1 MKVMRIAYLA
11 AGAGG
16 MYCGSC
22 LRDNRL
28 AATLLA
34 QGRDVVLI
42 PLYAPIRTDEID
54 VSGNHVYFGGVNVYL
69 RQKSPLFRHLP
80 GWFSRMLDAPLVLKG
95 ALRLGGNPRPKA
107 LGVLTISMLQGE
119 NGAQRSELA
128 RLIRALR
135 KIKPDLVNLPNL
147 MFVGLAGRL
156 KAALSVP
163 VLCTLTGED
172 IFLDNLP
179 EPYRREAFDL
189 IRQRCRDVDGFVAV
203 TSYYADHATK
213 HFDLPRDRVHIV
225 RMGVRIEDIG
235 APAGP
240 PAEPFIIGYLARICP
255 EKGLENL
262 CAAFIKLRHAGR
274 NCRLRVAGH
283 LRPAD
288 RQYLERVRALLR
300 TQHVD
305 GAFEHVGEVDRAEKL
320 EFLRSLHVLSV
331 PTVYHEAKGFYV
343 LEAMACGVPVV
354 QPRHGSFPELLD
366 ATGGG
371 LLYDPAKPEAL
382 AKAIATLMDDPQQRG
397 RLAKRGRCGVGESFT
412 NEIMAEQAWVLYRQ
426 HCSNTAI

>member
-1 MKVMRIAYLA
+1 MQAMRIAYLA

-34 QGRDVVLI
+34 RGRDVVLI
-42 PLYAPIRTDEID
+42 PLYAPIRTDEIA
-54 VSGNHVYFGGVNVYL
+54 VSGNRLYFGGINVYL
-69 RQKSPLFRHLP
+69 RQKSAFFGHLP
-80 GWFSRMLDAPLVLKG
+80 GWFTRILDAPLVLRG
-95 ALRLGGNPRPKA
+95 ALRLAGNTRPEELGA
-107 LGVLTISMLQGE
+107 LTVSMLQGE
-119 NGAQRSELA
+119 NGAQRSELM
-128 RLIRALR
+128 RLIRGLR
-135 KIKPDLVNLPNL
+135 KINPDLVNLPNL

-156 KAALSVP
+156 KAALGVP

-179 EPYRREAFDL
+179 EPYHRQAFDL
-189 IRQRCRDVDGFVAV
+189 IRERCCDVDGFVAV
-203 TSYYADHATK
+203 TSYYANHAAK
-213 HFDLPRDRVHIV
+213 HFELPQDRVHVV
-225 RMGVRIEDIG
+225 RMGIGTEDIG

-240 PAEPFIIGYLARICP
+240 SAETFTIGYLARICP
-255 EKGLENL
+255 EKGLANL
-262 CAAFIKLRHAGR
+262 CAAFIHLRRAGR

-283 LRPAD
+283 LT
-288 RQYLERVRALLR
+288 RQDLPYLQRIRALLSE
-300 TQHVD
+300 QHVD
-305 GAFEHVGEVDRAEKL
+305 GAFEYVGEVDRAGKL

-331 PTVYHEAKGFYV
+331 PTIYHEAKGFYV

-371 LLYDPAKPEAL
+371 LLYDPAEPDGL
-382 AKAIATLMDDPQQRG
+382 ANSIAVLMDDPQQRA
-397 RLAKRGRCGVGESFT
+397 RLAEQGRSAVRESFT
-412 NEIMAEQAWVLYRQ
+412 DEVMAEQAWLLYRRY
-426 HCSNTAI
+426 CSSNVA